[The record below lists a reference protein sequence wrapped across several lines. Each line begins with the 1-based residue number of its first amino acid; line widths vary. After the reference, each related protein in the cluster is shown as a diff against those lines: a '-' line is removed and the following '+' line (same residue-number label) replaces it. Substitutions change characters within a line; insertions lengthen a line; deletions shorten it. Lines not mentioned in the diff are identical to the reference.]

1 MRFKKGSKGIVFLTF
16 GIMATIILTLG
27 ACGGDSAG
35 ARLLSGGNKQS
46 VYAHGQVWHGVT
58 EMQSF
63 PGPDGR
69 LAIQFAHK
77 GTPHWCFSAGCISGG
92 ANVSGTDVG
101 ATTRSAE

>member
-1 MRFKKGSKGIVFLTF
+1 M
-16 GIMATIILTLG
+16 
-27 ACGGDSAG
+27 
-35 ARLLSGGNKQS
+35 
-46 VYAHGQVWHGVT
+46 WHGVT

>member
-1 MRFKKGSKGIVFLTF
+1 MRLKNKSKKIIFLVSGIVA
-16 GIMATIILTLG
+16 GIILTLG
-27 ACGGDSAG
+27 ACSGESAG

-46 VYAHGQVWHGVT
+46 IYSHGQVWHGVT
-58 EMQSF
+58 EVKSF
-63 PGPDGR
+63 PGPDGQ

-77 GTPHWCFSAGCISGG
+77 GTPHWCFSAGCLAGG

>member
-1 MRFKKGSKGIVFLTF
+1 MRLKNKSKKIIFLVSGIVA
-16 GIMATIILTLG
+16 GIILTLG
-27 ACGGDSAG
+27 ACSGDSAG

-63 PGPDGR
+63 PGPDGQ

-77 GTPHWCFSAGCISGG
+77 GKPYWCFPAGCIAGG
-92 ANVSGTDVG
+92 AVGGTDMG
-101 ATTRSAE
+101 AATTRSAE

>member
-1 MRFKKGSKGIVFLTF
+1 MKLKNTSRKIMFLICGIIA
-16 GIMATIILTLG
+16 GIILTLG

-63 PGPDGR
+63 PGPDGY

-77 GTPHWCFSAGCISGG
+77 GKPYWCFPAGCIAGG
-92 ANVSGTDVG
+92 SQVSGTDVG

>member
-1 MRFKKGSKGIVFLTF
+1 MRFKEGSKRIVFLTF
-16 GIMATIILTLG
+16 GIMAAIILTLG
-27 ACGGDSAG
+27 GCGGDSAG

-77 GTPHWCFSAGCISGG
+77 GKPYWCFSAGCIAGG